1 MAQILRPDEQISV
14 SNVDNGSGGTTNL
27 HNQINDESD
36 TTYIGGTSIY
46 YSGSLTVGLPE
57 PPNTPSSGDSTV
69 YFRIRTSGTA
79 KDIKCEILQ
88 TSTSKGSLTKSPTST
103 WTTWSFPATL
113 TDYSDLRVNISGLF
127 PNNFVSEVWVEVPD
141 AVSGIGLEMGCNF

>member
-14 SNVDNGSGGTTNL
+14 SQVDDGSGGTTNL
-27 HNQINDESD
+27 HNRINDESD
-36 TTYIGGTSIY
+36 STYVEGVSII
-46 YSGSLTVGLPE
+46 SGSLVVGLPE
-57 PPNTPSSGDSTV
+57 PNTPSSGDSTV

-79 KDIKCEILQ
+79 KDITCEILQ

-103 WTTWSFPATL
+103 WTTWSFTATL

-127 PNNFVSEVWVEVPD
+127 SSNFVSEVWVEVPD
-141 AVSGIGLEMGCNF
+141 GVSGMGLEMGCAF